1 MRWCSPWLKTK
12 THCERKEEEKNEQTC
27 EFLCVFLCWFAHFR
41 WVWSVYCWN
50 VMWIFESLSTFDTFY
65 IIVILINGQRLKIAS
80 GQFGIWHFSLLSADQ
95 SCDTVKHATIKF
107 INYVPVTDRIMML
120 QFQIGVFNVCDSMQ
134 SE

>member
-1 MRWCSPWLKTK
+1 MRFALIKNKNTLRTK
-12 THCERKEEEKNEQTC
+12 RRRKKLTNLWILVW
-27 EFLCVFLCWFAHFR
+27 FFLCWFAHFR

-50 VMWIFESLSTFDTFY
+50 VMWIFKSLSTFDTFY

-134 SE
+134 RE